1 MAIPVTTVADV
12 QASAPDPAVVAERMD
27 ALRDAVA
34 SQQLEGLEPS
44 PTVIAALQRVAH
56 SELTIEEVVAEI
68 HARIARGEV

>member
-1 MAIPVTTVADV
+1 MATPTAPEVQLVTDAAAVAD
-12 QASAPDPAVVAERMD
+12 RMA

-34 SQQLEGLEPS
+34 SQQLEGLDPS

-56 SELTIEEVVAEI
+56 GELTVDDVVAEI

>member
-1 MAIPVTTVADV
+1 MATPTAPEIQPVTDAGAVAD
-12 QASAPDPAVVAERMD
+12 RMA

-56 SELTIEEVVAEI
+56 GELTVDDVVTEI

>member
-1 MAIPVTTVADV
+1 MATPTVPETQPIMVHSDVVAD
-12 QASAPDPAVVAERMD
+12 RMA

-34 SQQLEGLEPS
+34 SQRLEGLEPS

-56 SELTIEEVVAEI
+56 GELTVDDVVAEI